1 MQSKGG
7 YDEVVEVPEDVT
19 PTGQFVVSVKI
30 TILLQYPCLP
40 FSPSLP
46 RVTIIT
52 SDTGHL

>member
-30 TILLQYPCLP
+30 TIL
-40 FSPSLP
+40 
-46 RVTIIT
+46 
-52 SDTGHL
+52 

>member
-30 TILLQYPCLP
+30 TILWVYFNPL
-40 FSPSLP
+40 SLFK
-46 RVTIIT
+46 
-52 SDTGHL
+52 GNHHHE